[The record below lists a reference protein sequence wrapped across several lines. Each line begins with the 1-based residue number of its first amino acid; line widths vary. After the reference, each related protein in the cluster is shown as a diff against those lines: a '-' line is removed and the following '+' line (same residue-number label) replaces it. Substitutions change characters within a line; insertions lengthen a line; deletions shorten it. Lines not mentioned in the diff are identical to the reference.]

1 VGNKAAMGAEEIV
14 RLILLLVLLV
24 VPFLLMAPSL
34 LEMFFG
40 VDFGKDPNNPN
51 VRMSRGGEAKPV
63 QEAEG
68 SRTREPQAADEEG
81 FQAEG
86 QLERAGS
93 ARYPYGSHALV
104 APGNRTI
111 RYILRSDAVQLREF
125 EGQRVRISAS
135 VVEGHP
141 PNEGDP
147 QLLDVFAVTP
157 LRQEEE

>member
-1 VGNKAAMGAEEIV
+1 MRAEEIGPF
-14 RLILLLVLLV
+14 ILLLVLLI

-40 VDFGKDPNNPN
+40 VDFGKDPNDPN
-51 VRMSRGGEAKPV
+51 VRMSRGGEARPV

-68 SRTREPQAADEEG
+68 PRTREARADEG
-81 FQAEG
+81 LQAEG

-93 ARYPYGSHALV
+93 ARYPYGTHALV
-104 APGNRTI
+104 TPGDRTI
-111 RYILRSDAVQLREF
+111 RYILRSDTVQLREF

-135 VVEGHP
+135 VVEDYP

-157 LRQEEE
+157 LRQE